1 MPPKRS
7 RSGTNAVASAST
19 SKKQKTAAPKSKAK
33 PKPKMKPK
41 SKSTRTR
48 EIREDSPPEKDFD
61 SYDDAV
67 RDAILNTTKSRY
79 DVSLQ
84 QDHLAFAAALME
96 SSSPSSM
103 SLFSQDVMKLSS
115 DGGGGGVGGQDGEA
129 EGRGPQQAKVY
140 SLGTFCMHAIVKNFE
155 CLAVDAVTPASTKSS
170 AAAAGRVRSGGV
182 GGGQGNGGGG
192 GQRFRRQVQHL
203 PFYLSE
209 RLFKVLK
216 HARPELLSTKLW
228 TGLFFNPNTIAGD
241 RVEELDLEGLIPS
254 QVTDTVV
261 RAHLLWTLGVGPRL
275 TKVNLNHQTGLSD
288 KVVSGLVGA
297 CPNLA
302 RLSLKGCSKVGDLT
316 LASLPEGSIE
326 ELNISFVG
334 ATACTVKGISG
345 MVLRCRALRVLKV
358 AGLANVKDAVF
369 VQLEKNLALEKEQQ
383 QEDTGRGSGG
393 GGGSGKKEA
402 ESRPLSRLENLK
414 ISTTSLGDRGLKVV
428 LALCGRTLR
437 RLDISQTGVMRPS
450 LIGQYCVWDD
460 AEGGK
465 GGSKKKMTTR
475 LEKLNLTRLTMS
487 TPTELST
494 LLQQLPA
501 NSLHT
506 LLMGYITH
514 SRSVFSDGVFE
525 EMSSSDLEELED
537 EGEASSLLNQQG
549 GEVIPVSL
557 RTRPK
562 FFLRTLSLF
571 GNYELGRSARD
582 RDALRWHL
590 NTLAPYLKRLELGY
604 TGYDHE
610 VLLGLI
616 DPPHRHRL
624 TAEEVTLQQGQE
636 FDKYNDVLEELGM
649 DATRIS
655 DEGAVVLSRLRGL
668 SRLSMANTQIS
679 KDAVEIIAAG
689 CPRLSSLDLTS
700 CRGVP
705 VVQRRTLLKDI
716 RQRASSSSSQLPT
729 VPAAPDD
736 TAVLPELST
745 QGNPAAA
752 ASTEGKPGGEAT
764 TKTLQGKED
773 PTLAETN
780 YPILWWT
787 PPLPP
792 TLQEKQEQGIK
803 IELPY
808 TVDTCGLEYKCTFTT
823 DRSVLSTTNVV
834 LFRGSQLDEQDLPP
848 AATRPASQ
856 AWVLNNV
863 LKDAEEAKK
872 REVITSILDPTH
884 VWSHSF
890 PPTTATTDFVETVFQ
905 SRSPNNPI
913 QQQQSFVDIVTM
925 PPKVDLQEKNRL
937 RTLGKENGGRAAA
950 VWITTGDSEGGGCV
964 DAPKPFTAQE
974 IMQDYKFVFALERVN
989 CQDYITQHLADAT
1002 TVGVVPIVDGPQDY
1016 SRFSPSEN
1024 AFVEIRNF
1032 LAPEQFAQEIDRLDR
1047 NDALYLERLFYR
1059 VNKDTGSGEG
1069 VEAMAEGTGALLP
1082 LFRQTFGGG
1091 AISESGMAEVSSP
1104 TIKTWTPDRHGV
1116 YCGICELAHK
1126 LSQNTYDWTTHTQQR
1141 KEIASNNTPSAPIC
1155 ETSPRYLPGLPA
1167 QMQAYDAYLQ
1177 AQNELA
1183 FIRQQEE
1190 MEALLRQEQLEDS
1203 GSVMSTA
1210 TVHVVNV
1217 TVSFNSNNN
1226 TGYNVSDSNSLENNT
1241 IGQPSIIVLHQD
1253 VSSSKAQNLAEVDPA
1268 TAYHHH
1274 IPATSI
1280 SSTDGTT
1287 LPLSEV
1293 HYLLL
1298 LILAMF
1304 VGVGALV
1311 LILSKSARQKLF
1323 WPWRHLLYKKLP
1335 RDEGGADALT
1345 LERVMLRELGE
1356 DLLYD

>member
-7 RSGTNAVASAST
+7 RSGTNAAASAST
-19 SKKQKTAAPKSKAK
+19 SKKQKTAAPKPKAK
-33 PKPKMKPK
+33 PKPKTKPK

-79 DVSLQ
+79 DVSLE

-96 SSSPSSM
+96 SSSPSMSSM
-103 SLFSQDVMKLSS
+103 SFSQDEMKLSS
-115 DGGGGGVGGQDGEA
+115 DGSGGGGSGGVRGQYGEA

-155 CLAVDAVTPASTKSS
+155 RLAVDAVTAASTKSS
-170 AAAAGRVRSGGV
+170 AAVAGRARSGGGG

-192 GQRFRRQVQHL
+192 GQRFRQQVQHL

-216 HARPELLSTKLW
+216 HSRPELLSTKLW
-228 TGLFFNPNTIAGD
+228 TGLFFNPNTTSGD

-261 RAHLLWTLGVGPRL
+261 RTHLLWTLGVGPRL
-275 TKVNLNHQTGLSD
+275 TKINLNHQTGLSD
-288 KVVSGLVGA
+288 KVVSDLVGA
-297 CPNLA
+297 CPNLT

-316 LASLPEGSIE
+316 LASLPEESIE
-326 ELNISFVG
+326 ELNVSFVG

-369 VQLEKNLALEKEQQ
+369 MQLEKNLALEKEQQ
-383 QEDTGRGSGG
+383 QEDIGRGSSG

-402 ESRPLSRLENLK
+402 ESGPLSRLENLK

-460 AEGGK
+460 AEGGR
-465 GGSKKKMTTR
+465 GGSKKKVTTR

-525 EMSSSDLEELED
+525 EMSSWDLEELED

-549 GEVIPVSL
+549 GEVIPASL

-562 FFLRTLSLF
+562 FLLRTLSLF
-571 GNYELGRSARD
+571 GNHELGRSARD

-636 FDKYNDVLEELGM
+636 FEKHNDVLEELGM

-716 RQRASSSSSQLPT
+716 RQRASSSSS
-729 VPAAPDD
+729 
-736 TAVLPELST
+736 S
-745 QGNPAAA
+745 
-752 ASTEGKPGGEAT
+752 S
-764 TKTLQGKED
+764 
-773 PTLAETN
+773 
-780 YPILWWT
+780 
-787 PPLPP
+787 
-792 TLQEKQEQGIK
+792 
-803 IELPY
+803 
-808 TVDTCGLEYKCTFTT
+808 
-823 DRSVLSTTNVV
+823 
-834 LFRGSQLDEQDLPP
+834 
-848 AATRPASQ
+848 
-856 AWVLNNV
+856 
-863 LKDAEEAKK
+863 
-872 REVITSILDPTH
+872 
-884 VWSHSF
+884 SHS
-890 PPTTATTDFVETVFQ
+890 
-905 SRSPNNPI
+905 
-913 QQQQSFVDIVTM
+913 
-925 PPKVDLQEKNRL
+925 
-937 RTLGKENGGRAAA
+937 
-950 VWITTGDSEGGGCV
+950 
-964 DAPKPFTAQE
+964 
-974 IMQDYKFVFALERVN
+974 
-989 CQDYITQHLADAT
+989 
-1002 TVGVVPIVDGPQDY
+1002 
-1016 SRFSPSEN
+1016 
-1024 AFVEIRNF
+1024 
-1032 LAPEQFAQEIDRLDR
+1032 
-1047 NDALYLERLFYR
+1047 
-1059 VNKDTGSGEG
+1059 
-1069 VEAMAEGTGALLP
+1069 
-1082 LFRQTFGGG
+1082 
-1091 AISESGMAEVSSP
+1091 
-1104 TIKTWTPDRHGV
+1104 
-1116 YCGICELAHK
+1116 
-1126 LSQNTYDWTTHTQQR
+1126 
-1141 KEIASNNTPSAPIC
+1141 
-1155 ETSPRYLPGLPA
+1155 
-1167 QMQAYDAYLQ
+1167 
-1177 AQNELA
+1177 
-1183 FIRQQEE
+1183 
-1190 MEALLRQEQLEDS
+1190 
-1203 GSVMSTA
+1203 
-1210 TVHVVNV
+1210 
-1217 TVSFNSNNN
+1217 
-1226 TGYNVSDSNSLENNT
+1226 
-1241 IGQPSIIVLHQD
+1241 
-1253 VSSSKAQNLAEVDPA
+1253 
-1268 TAYHHH
+1268 
-1274 IPATSI
+1274 
-1280 SSTDGTT
+1280 
-1287 LPLSEV
+1287 
-1293 HYLLL
+1293 
-1298 LILAMF
+1298 
-1304 VGVGALV
+1304 
-1311 LILSKSARQKLF
+1311 
-1323 WPWRHLLYKKLP
+1323 
-1335 RDEGGADALT
+1335 
-1345 LERVMLRELGE
+1345 
-1356 DLLYD
+1356 